1 MSGDLTRY
9 LRISENS
16 RLEYEEIIY
25 DFTKTKT
32 LLGRL
37 ALKEAQKQDLTKSL
51 AIYLVSTDH
60 RIYVFNI
67 CYNIQQYTQLYFDLY
82 YLHVGGF
89 QDTSGLGKIE
99 KIKTKHYL
107 NDNLLDVII
116 ICEHLDHLIKVDTEN
131 SMILFNSQVEK
142 ELNL

>member
-51 AIYLVSTDH
+51 SIYLVSEDH
-60 RIYVFNI
+60 RIYVFNT
-67 CYNIQQYTQLYFDLY
+67 CYNIPQYPRLYFDLY

-89 QDTSGLGKIE
+89 QDTGNLGKIE

-131 SMILFNSQVEK
+131 SMILFNSEVEK
-142 ELNL
+142 NLNF